1 MNKVFAQAI
10 VAILASTLITFEYTF
25 AQTIPKPAV
34 PEFTV
39 EYVVYTSYIEPTYTV
54 NPYTGENETK
64 TSAGQV
70 TNETAVFTIKNQP
83 FTPYDD
89 TNGNHIDLYFNFR
102 YKGHYETQWTY
113 EPFNPDGKSA
123 YAAGGWAFDPFSKY
137 TQSSSDYTTLTFNL
151 HKFIGYSS
159 GFPSGGQLDFQMQ
172 AQIGNIFPSEG
183 VSPSLCSYYNFTGQ
197 TSDWS
202 NTKTI
207 TIDQSSALPSPSPT
221 VPELSWLAILQML
234 LSIFFVAGLG

>member
-1 MNKVFAQAI
+1 MNKVFALAI

-54 NPYTGENETK
+54 NPYTG
-64 TSAGQV
+64 
-70 TNETAVFTIKNQP
+70 
-83 FTPYDD
+83 YDD

-123 YAAGGWAFDPFSKY
+123 YAAGGWAFGSFPKY

-183 VSPSLCSYYNFTGQ
+183 VSPSLGSYYNFTGQ

-234 LSIFFVAGLG
+234 LSIFFVAVLVRHQKTDMSRNIDNTTQKVCTISEN